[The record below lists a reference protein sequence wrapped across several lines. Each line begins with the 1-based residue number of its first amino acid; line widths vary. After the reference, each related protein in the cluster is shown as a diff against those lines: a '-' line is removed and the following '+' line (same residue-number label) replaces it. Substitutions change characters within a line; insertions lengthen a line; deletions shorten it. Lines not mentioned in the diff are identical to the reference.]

1 MIGLSRT
8 RHCFIALLLNA
19 CVGICAAQTK
29 NAEITGIITDPS
41 GAVIPLAG
49 VLLIDIDGQTH
60 KTATDKRG
68 VYIVHGLAPGLY
80 TIKITCK
87 DFDSF
92 QQDNVRLLAGQIVR
106 LNTVLN
112 IEPRREEVNVS
123 DQSSGVGISSDSNA
137 DASIFQGNDLDALA
151 DDPTQLQQQ
160 LLAIAG
166 PGAGSEM
173 PQVSVDGFDA
183 GNLPPKSAIR
193 EIRIN
198 QNPYSAQYDR
208 PGRGRIEIVTKP
220 GADAFHGGLWAS
232 GNDSSFNSQNPFISQ
247 QPQYHSAQI
256 DFNLGG
262 PITKN
267 SAFFLNF
274 DRSKTQTNAIVDTEI
289 LDSNLNQI
297 HFAEAIPNPNANA
310 GFSSRVDFQLGT
322 NNSVTV
328 RYQLSHWTTIN
339 GGVGQSA
346 LPSQEYDSDD
356 LSQALQISDVQ
367 TYGSRAVNQ
376 FRFQFSRSQNH
387 QNVQNNAPTI
397 TVQGAFAG
405 GGSNAG
411 NLRDDQDHFEL
422 QDHVSIDSG
431 KHILKLGGRLRI
443 AHDFSF
449 SNANF
454 NGNFVFSSLDAYQLT
469 VQGIQQ
475 GLTPTQI
482 RSEGGGASQF
492 SINSG
497 AAGISLTAT
506 DVGLYAEDNW
516 KLRPNLMLNYGL
528 RFETQTNIARHLAF
542 APRVGLAWGI
552 DGSRKEAA
560 KTIIRA
566 GYGWF
571 YTRFATG
578 YVLQADRQ
586 NGKNQTQF
594 LTNSPDFFPNIPPLQ
609 TLEAQSAST
618 TYRVSPT
625 IRAPYLMQAG
635 IGVDHQIV
643 KSATVSINYV
653 NSRGV
658 DQLITQNIN
667 APLPGTYNPTDPT
680 SGVRPLG
687 TNQNIYEYESE
698 GVFRQ
703 SQLIANINVRHGSR
717 LSVFGSY
724 VLNSAHGNT
733 SAAGSF
739 PSNQYDLDADYGRTL
754 YDIHHRAVLGGSL
767 ALPHGFRLAPFV
779 VATTGAPFNIMVGQD
794 LNGDSIFNDRP
805 SFATNL
811 TRPSVVAT
819 KWGIFDTVPIAGQ
832 RIIPV
837 NYGTGPSQF
846 TADVTVGKTFNF
858 GAGHNHQSLS
868 KKGGQEVSVE
878 RYSLAFDVSA
888 RNVLNRVNLAQPV
901 GVLGSPLFGT
911 STALAGS
918 SAANRIV
925 TVQMQFTF

>member
-1 MIGLSRT
+1 MVGLR
-8 RHCFIALLLNA
+8 RMHHCFTALLLNV
-19 CVGICAAQTK
+19 CVGICAAQSQ
-29 NAEITGIITDPS
+29 NAEITGIVTDPS
-41 GAVIPLAG
+41 GAVISLAS
-49 VLLIDIDGQTH
+49 VLLIDSGGGAY

-68 VYIVHGLAPGLY
+68 LYIVNGLAPGLY
-80 TIKITCK
+80 TIKITCR

-92 QQDNVRLLAGQIVR
+92 RQDNVRLLDGQIIR
-106 LNTVLN
+106 LDIELN

-137 DASIFQGNDLDALA
+137 DASVFQGKDLDALA
-151 DDPTQLQQQ
+151 DEPTQLQQQ

-173 PQVSVDGFDA
+173 PQMSVDGFDA

-232 GNDSSFNSQNPFISQ
+232 GNDSAFNSQNPFISQ
-247 QPQYHSAQI
+247 QPPYHSAQL

-262 PITKN
+262 PITKK
-267 SAFFLNF
+267 SAFFLNL

-289 LDSNLNQI
+289 LNSNLNQI
-297 HFAEAIPNPNANA
+297 HFAEAIPSPNANV
-310 GFSSRVDFQLGT
+310 GFSSRVDFQLGAK
-322 NNSVTV
+322 NSATV
-328 RYQLSHWTTIN
+328 RYQLSHWTTTN
-339 GGVGQSA
+339 GGIGQSA
-346 LPSQEYDSDD
+346 LSSQGYDSDG
-356 LSQALQISDVQ
+356 LGQSLQISDVQ
-367 TYGSRAVNQ
+367 TYGAKAVNQ

-387 QNVQNNAPTI
+387 QNVQSDAPTI
-397 TVQGAFAG
+397 AVQGAFTG

-411 NLRDDQDHFEL
+411 NLRNDQDHFEL

-431 KHILKLGGRLRI
+431 KHIMKLGERLRVV
-443 AHDFSF
+443 HESSF

-454 NGNFVFSSLDAYQLT
+454 NGNFVFPSLNAYQFT

-475 GLTPTQI
+475 GLTPVQI

-497 AAGISLTAT
+497 TAGISLAAA
-506 DVGLYAEDNW
+506 DIGLYAEDNW
-516 KLRPNLMLNYGL
+516 KVRPNLMLNYGL
-528 RFETQTNIARHLAF
+528 RFEAQTNIAKHLAF
-542 APRVGLAWGI
+542 APRLGLAWGI
-552 DGSRKEAA
+552 GGGRKGPA
-560 KTIIRA
+560 KTVIRA

-571 YTRFATG
+571 YTRFGTD

-586 NGKNQTQF
+586 NGKNQVQF
-594 LTNSPDFFPNIPPLQ
+594 LANSPDFFPNIPPLQ
-609 TLEAQSAST
+609 TLESQSAST

-643 KSATVSINYV
+643 KSATVSVNYV

-658 DQLITQNIN
+658 DQLITRNIN

-680 SGVRPLG
+680 SGVGPLG
-687 TNQNIYEYESE
+687 MNQNIYEYESE

-733 SAAGSF
+733 SGAGSF

-779 VATTGAPFNIMVGQD
+779 VATSGAPFNIVVGQD

-858 GAGHNHQSLS
+858 GAGHIHQSSS
-868 KKGGQEVSVE
+868 KSSEQKASAE